1 MDIGEQTEIRIFR
14 GSSIVIGGII
24 IGPQLRPDTEV
35 IADGIFSASM
45 KDAANGA
52 VFDLFS
58 GGGFFAL
65 GLIGSYIDAHVQE
78 DVLFQKTL
86 GIDSEGQSE

>member
-1 MDIGEQTEIRIFR
+1 MDIGEQTEIRIFC
-14 GSSIVIGGII
+14 GSGIVIGGII
-24 IGPQLRPDTEV
+24 IGSQLSSNAKV
-35 IADGIFSASM
+35 IADGIFSACV

-58 GGGFFAL
+58 GRNFL
-65 GLIGSYIDAHVQE
+65 TQSLIGSNIDSHVQE